1 MKARNIVLSG
11 MNEEDIMVKKV
22 SKLIIIGLA
31 FSFSSCL
38 TNDRAASMEFANAP
52 LFGMVYDFDNQ
63 PCSGALII
71 LDDEE
76 GPQTD
81 INGRFVIGRLPSGEH
96 KVQVKKEGYEELTA
110 NFKFSNK
117 NQVLYLRVISFN
129 QLLRKTEDALENKR
143 LKETGE
149 LIKRVEAINADDPV
163 AMYLKAVYLLECRKP
178 EEAVIILNKILAEG
192 YSEPVV
198 YITLADI
205 YQYRINDAKKA
216 LANLEKYLQIQRND
230 NIEKRLQALKLE
242 LEEE

>member
-1 MKARNIVLSG
+1 
-11 MNEEDIMVKKV
+11 MNEEDIIVKKV
-22 SKLIIIGLA
+22 LQLIVIGLA
-31 FSFSSCL
+31 LSFSSCL
-38 TNDRAASMEFANAP
+38 TKDRAASMEFAKAP

-71 LDDEE
+71 FDDEE

-81 INGRFVIGRLPSGEH
+81 INGRFVIGFLSSGEH

-110 NFKFSNK
+110 NFKFSSK

-129 QLLRKTEDALENKR
+129 QLLRKTEYALEKKR

-149 LIKRVEAINADDPV
+149 LIKRLEAINADDPV

-178 EEAVIILNKILAEG
+178 EEAVIILNTILAKG

-205 YQYRINDAKKA
+205 YQYRIDDTNKA
-216 LANLEKYLQIQRND
+216 ISNLEKYLQIQRN
-230 NIEKRLQALKLE
+230 NKVEKRLEALKLK
-242 LEEE
+242 LEE

>member
-1 MKARNIVLSG
+1 M
-11 MNEEDIMVKKV
+11 KKV
-22 SKLIIIGLA
+22 LKLIVIGLA
-31 FSFSSCL
+31 LSFSSCL
-38 TNDRAASMEFANAP
+38 TKDRAASMEFAKAP

-63 PCSGALII
+63 PCSGALIV

-81 INGRFVIGRLPSGEH
+81 INGRFVIGYLPSGEH

-110 NFKFSNK
+110 NFKFSSK
-117 NQVLYLRVISFN
+117 NQVLYLKLISFT
-129 QLLRKTEDALENKR
+129 QLLRKTEYALEKKR

-178 EEAVIILNKILAEG
+178 EEAVIILNKILAKG

-205 YQYRINDAKKA
+205 YQYRIDDTKKA
-216 LANLEKYLQIQRND
+216 ISNLEKYLQIQRN
-230 NIEKRLQALKLE
+230 NEVENRLEALKLE

>member
-1 MKARNIVLSG
+1 
-11 MNEEDIMVKKV
+11 
-22 SKLIIIGLA
+22 
-31 FSFSSCL
+31 
-38 TNDRAASMEFANAP
+38 MEFPKAP

-63 PCSGALII
+63 PCSGARIV

-81 INGRFVIGRLPSGEH
+81 INGRFIIGSLSSGEY
-96 KVQVKKEGYEELTA
+96 KIQVKKEGYEELTA

-117 NQVLYLRVISFN
+117 NQVLYLRIISFN
-129 QLLRKTEDALENKR
+129 QLLRKAEYALEKKR

-149 LIKRVEAINADDPV
+149 LIQRVEAIDADDPV
-163 AMYLKAVYLLECRKP
+163 AMYLKALYLLECRKP
-178 EEAVIILNKILAEG
+178 EEAVKILNKILAKG

-205 YQYRINDAKKA
+205 YQYRIDNAGKA
-216 LANLEKYLQIQRND
+216 LFYLEESLKMQRNYK
-230 NIEKRLQALKLE
+230 IEKRLEALKLE